1 MTHDE
6 LLTLLKYPDSIE
18 EKYLPHLKDIML
30 MHPYFSTTRL
40 IHAKSLVETKD
51 IQLSSVIKI
60 SNLYTASRSWF
71 YYYLYPDRLLSTGKY
86 RKEKAGKSSG
96 DYFDMIDAL
105 ESQGANNKNTL
116 KSLAERLKSA
126 RNMVSQA
133 PQIISNELRPPMVV
147 NDLIPLVGIT
157 KELNINLLQKTNLEN
172 PKVDDLH
179 ISLEAKSKI
188 LISERKY
195 TEAIEILK
203 RLNLNNPKKS
213 VYFADQIRF
222 LEKIIANTQK

>member
-1 MTHDE
+1 MTHDD
-6 LLTLLKYPDSIE
+6 LTSLLKHPDSIE
-18 EKYLPHLKDIML
+18 EKYLPHLKELLI
-30 MHPYFSTTRL
+30 MHPYFSTIRL
-40 IHAKSLVETKD
+40 IHAKSLVESKD
-51 IQLSSVIKI
+51 IQFSSIVKI

-71 YYYLYPDRLLSTGKY
+71 YYYLYPEKQLSTGKY
-86 RKEKAGKSSG
+86 RKEKPEKSAG

-105 ESQGANNKNTL
+105 ESQGGNNKNTL

-126 RNMVSQA
+126 RNLLSETSQVI
-133 PQIISNELRPPMVV
+133 PIEKS
-147 NDLIPLVGIT
+147 DLVLETVLEPKEGNA
-157 KELNINLLQKTNLEN
+157 KELNFNLLQNTNTVPEVVEELS
-172 PKVDDLH
+172 
-179 ISLEAKSKI
+179 ISLDARAKI

-195 TEAIEILK
+195 SEAIEILK